1 MLRIPTGTAA
11 ASPASASTGSSGG
24 VNLNIGK

>member
-1 MLRIPTGTAA
+1 MGGASTPSP
-11 ASPASASTGSSGG
+11 SPASTPSTGGSGG

>member
-1 MLRIPTGTAA
+1 MGGASAP
-11 ASPASASTGSSGG
+11 SPASTTPTGGSGG